1 MDEISQA
8 QAALSRTAAIT
19 RVGED
24 PELRRHVREEGE
36 HFIRLFNG
44 LLRMTRV
51 HDLENRAF
59 EQPSR
64 DLSAMIGRL
73 MDRLGPV
80 HLVAVED
87 QVYINDI
94 RIPMDRRWEGRT
106 LDSELRRHNVGGVT
120 FTAVP
125 SDHDIRQLVGC
136 FASAP
141 DEEAP
146 RTALMGQIVQRGI
159 NGVQLTGIY
168 RFRTSDEAVRT
179 RAAAEPAAERVM
191 GVVEELWSAI
201 AENRLVNP
209 LPARRLVSE
218 VLANPEGL
226 TAEGLLAEAPA
237 ATPNGAH
244 AWRVCLISLLL
255 GRVAGLDDAALQDL
269 GLCALFH
276 DAGYAYREGAEA
288 ASDDGPGH
296 PGYPP
301 PFERHTTA
309 GARMLLHQRGF
320 SEAKVRR
327 ALAALEHHRDF
338 GIADGAVVR
347 ERPFLFARVIRI
359 AEDYDN
365 FTHRASV
372 PGHDRPGMSPAEA
385 LARMCRAAGRA
396 YDPILLQLLVNVL
409 GRFPPGTLLRLT
421 DGRVVQ
427 SVSLVRSPE
436 TFDRPL
442 TRVMKT
448 ASGAEPGEPMF
459 VDLAQEAQVAGVI
472 R

>member
-1 MDEISQA
+1 MDEISRA
-8 QAALSRTAAIT
+8 QAAIGRTVALT

-64 DLSAMIGRL
+64 DLSNMIARL
-73 MDRLGPV
+73 MDKLGPV

-106 LDSELRRHNVGGVT
+106 LDSELRRHNVGGVI
-120 FTAVP
+120 FAAVP
-125 SDHDIRQLVGC
+125 NDHDIRQLVGC

-141 DEEAP
+141 DPEAP
-146 RTALMGQIVQRGI
+146 RTALMSQLIQRGI
-159 NGVQLTGIY
+159 NGLNLTGIY
-168 RFRTSDEAVRT
+168 RFRTSDESVRPQS
-179 RAAAEPAAERVM
+179 APEPAGERVM

-218 VLANPEGL
+218 ILANPEGL
-226 TAEGLLAEAPA
+226 SAEGLLADPPA

-244 AWRVCLISLLL
+244 AWRVCLVSLLL
-255 GRVAGLDDAALQDL
+255 GRVAGLDEGALQDL

-276 DAGYAYREGAEA
+276 DAGYAYREGVIK
-288 ASDDGPGH
+288 ASGDDPGH
-296 PGYPP
+296 LGYPP

-309 GARMLLHQRGF
+309 GARMLLQQKGF

-327 ALAALEHHRDF
+327 ALSALEHHRDF
-338 GIADGAVVR
+338 GVNADAVVR
-347 ERPFLFARVIRI
+347 ERPFLFARVLRI

-365 FTHRASV
+365 LTHRAEV

-385 LARMCRAAGRA
+385 LARMAHGAGKA

-409 GRFPPGTLLRLT
+409 GRFPPGTLLRLA

-427 SVSLVRSPE
+427 VASLVRGPE
-436 TFDRPL
+436 SFDRPL
-442 TRVMKT
+442 CRVLKT
-448 ASGAEPGEPMF
+448 ASGAEPEEEQG
-459 VDLAQEAQVAGVI
+459 VDLAREGRVAGVI